1 MDRTANRAV
10 FVRSGAAALL
20 VGALLAGVW
29 LVPSGASTAVK
40 KKKTYSAADCEVIQN
55 ASVDSSKGSGG
66 FGKEAKAVADAFN
79 AAGGEVKD
87 KALKKSLKN
96 LASFY
101 VSLSKANTANA
112 AEVLRAKG
120 GKAYANA
127 LKEYLN
133 ATAYCVSQITL
144 PPVTA
149 PTATTPTTSSSST
162 TSTSSA
168 STSTSTSTSTPATT
182 TTTTS

>member
-1 MDRTANRAV
+1 M
-10 FVRSGAAALL
+10 
-20 VGALLAGVW
+20 
-29 LVPSGASTAVK
+29 PSGASTAVK

-87 KALKKSLKN
+87 KTLKKSLKN

-101 VSLSKANTANA
+101 V
-112 AEVLRAKG
+112 EPQQGQQRERRRGPQGQGRARPTPS
-120 GKAYANA
+120 A

-133 ATAYCVSQITL
+133 ATAYCVSQITV

-149 PTATTPTTSSSST
+149 PTVTTPTTSSSST

-168 STSTSTSTSTPATT
+168 SDVHVHVDAGDHHHDHRLTASGAWLSRRGRAGDGS
-182 TTTTS
+182 